1 MNIELK
7 TLNESQRRAVEWT
20 QGPLLVLA
28 GPGSGK
34 TSVLAYRIANLL
46 ELSPTKKFRV
56 LGLTFTNKAAIEMRE
71 RVYGILP
78 GGSERALLTTFH
90 AFAADILRPHGSH
103 LGISPDFSILN
114 ADEDRADVFRDAIRS
129 AAAGGELVEENDVRL
144 LPLLTNL
151 IATHLSREVHPPRNA
166 PPPKTKR

>member
-7 TLNESQRRAVEWT
+7 TLNESQRRAVEWA

-34 TSVLAYRIANLL
+34 TSVLAYRIASLL
-46 ELSPTKKFRV
+46 EHSPTKKFRV

-90 AFAADILRPHGSH
+90 AFAADILRQHGSH

-114 ADEDRADVFRDAIRS
+114 SDEDRADVFRDAIRS
-129 AAAGGELVEENDVRL
+129 AISRGELVEDSDVSL

-151 IATHLSREVHPPRNA
+151 IEKRVDEEIR
-166 PPPKTKR
+166 KTLRTAV